1 MSSKKK
7 TTTKSRRPTLTKKKS
22 KQILSS
28 MRRSISQIEH
38 SMTSKQ
44 KKELK
49 NISLDLAN
57 THQQLIRFKEEGK
70 LPEFLRD
77 VCQLNKTRLLE
88 FCSILK
94 VKTLSSDSYD
104 SICEKIIKERP
115 DLFKQP
121 SANNWKSWVSGLASI
136 PATYLGYKIPDWI
149 SRTSQ
154 KLKEN
159 DTKYRILQ
167 NEIDDNNQK
176 AKKRGEEYT
185 SLENKYN
192 NDWKIL
198 ETKKMKHKTKWNC
211 GEYLCFRAIGK
222 NDEMKEEEDYLNK
235 ETRELKT
242 KIDQLYEKWRG
253 QPEDIASFK
262 KETNDINQQLKRL
275 ASEKKRLKEDASY
288 YGYIGYALGAIALIA
303 GAAGVRYY
311 RLKHLQI
318 AAAIQYLRNN
328 PDLERVSKQIA
339 RSYSRSHS
347 RTQSRKKSSLRDS

>member
-77 VCQLNKTRLLE
+77 VCKLDKRRLLE
-88 FCSILK
+88 LGGILK
-94 VKTLSSDSYD
+94 VKIFSYDTYD

-115 DLFKQP
+115 DLFKQFGEN
-121 SANNWKSWVSGLASI
+121 SWKSWISGLASI
-136 PATYLGYKIPDWI
+136 PAAYLTYKIPDWI
-149 SRTSQ
+149 ANQ
-154 KLKEN
+154 
-159 DTKYRILQ
+159 YQQ
-167 NEIDDNNQK
+167 NNISELINVNVNWGDMSTYKNKFNK
-176 AKKRGEEYT
+176 FIS
-185 SLENKYN
+185 SLYNFNFTNSTYYN
-192 NDWKIL
+192 N
-198 ETKKMKHKTKWNC
+198 MK
-211 GEYLCFRAIGK
+211 LV
-222 NDEMKEEEDYLNK
+222 
-235 ETRELKT
+235 
-242 KIDQLYEKWRG
+242 
-253 QPEDIASFK
+253 
-262 KETNDINQQLKRL
+262 
-275 ASEKKRLKEDASY
+275 
-288 YGYIGYALGAIALIA
+288 LGVIALIS
-303 GAAGVRYY
+303 GATGVRYY

-328 PDLERVSKQIA
+328 PDLERVSKQIT
-339 RSYSRSHS
+339 RSYSRS
-347 RTQSRKKSSLRDS
+347 QSRKKIRRRSSMVS